1 VLENP
6 WLRFLLAV
14 LAVWRITH
22 LLAREDG
29 PWDLIVRLRG
39 RVGDGFWGGLL
50 DCFYCLSVW
59 SALPFALWL
68 GDGWAERG
76 ILWPALSGAAILL
89 DRRAPGAA
97 EPLIIETRSDDELL
111 WSEENRAEGLSHS
124 PPDGPAEAPGRDPAR
139 AGGASIGTDIGT
151 DRDEGRRR
159 EDPRAVPGRQQHPGA
174 GDG

>member
-1 VLENP
+1 VSATASYVQ
-6 WLRFLLAV
+6 RFLFEELDIRGAF
-14 LAVWRITH
+14 
-22 LLAREDG
+22 
-29 PWDLIVRLRG
+29 VRLS
-39 RVGDGFWGGLL
+39 D
-50 DCFYCLSVW
+50 VW
-59 SALPFALWL
+59 QAMLA
-68 GDGWAERG
+68 GRG